1 MDYLSEEGLST
12 YDAQIKGYVNAQM
25 AQRSEI
31 PASQMAVI
39 NDIDTNVDTMLSN
52 YVTKTDLQ
60 NALANVGGGEVIT
73 INIINYNEGCHV
85 EVTSGTTV
93 IDNNVANGDTVTV
106 PFGVEY
112 TITAYDGVTI
122 VEGSQITSV
131 AAKMSSN
138 PTIDCGIVDLGLPS
152 GNLWASKN
160 VGAANPYDAGLY
172 FTWGNVNG
180 YAAGSGHNFD
190 SNNYE
195 VPGKNLTAS
204 FTSGDPTY
212 DAARANMGSSW
223 RMPTQTECQELI
235 NNCTWTWKASGN
247 TDYNGIAG
255 YEVVGTNG
263 NKIFLPC
270 AGNYNGT
277 TLLNSGTG
285 GYYWSTTCRSSSS
298 AYCVYFGSSS
308 KSMDYSNRYCGQSV
322 RAVRTQAS

>member
-12 YDAQIKGYVNAQM
+12 YDTQIKGYVNAQM
-25 AQRSEI
+25 AQRSDI

-39 NDIDTNVDTMLSN
+39 NDIDTNVETILSN

-73 INIINYNEGCHV
+73 INMINYNEGCHV

-112 TITAYDGVTI
+112 TITAHDGVTI

-138 PTIDCGIVDLGLPS
+138 HTIDCGIVDLGLPS

-180 YAAGSGHNFD
+180 YVAGSGHSFD
-190 SNNYE
+190 SYGYGA
-195 VPGKNLTAS
+195 PGRYLAAS
-204 FTSGDPTY
+204 FTSGNPTY
-212 DAARANMGSSW
+212 DAARANMGGDW
-223 RMPTQTECQELI
+223 RMPTRTECQELI
-235 NNCTWTWKASGN
+235 DNCTWTWGSV
-247 TDYNGIAG
+247 NGVNG
-255 YEVVGTNG
+255 YTVTGQNG
-263 NKIFLPC
+263 NSIFLP
-270 AGNYNGT
+270 ASGYYNGT
-277 TLLNSGTG
+277 TLSDSGTYG
-285 GYYWSTTCRSSSS
+285 DYWSTDFYGSSS
-298 AYCVYFGSSS
+298 AYCLYFYSGSKGVSGN
-308 KSMDYSNRYCGQSV
+308 NRYYGQSI
-322 RAVRTQAS
+322 RAVRTPQS